1 MVKFSGSS
9 NKTNF
14 DYVFGGELDIFGRLT
29 VANDTTIV
37 GKFTVKDNIHISG
50 KRCFKELK

>member
-14 DYVFGGELDIFGRLT
+14 DYVFGGELDIFGKLT

-50 KRCFKELK
+50 KDASKLK